1 MLDSQRC
8 IFLRY
13 GKFILKYMNR
23 LFAVIVVTFLFVV
36 VSQAQSKRQ
45 EAAAIRYARNIS
57 VSKIE
62 KGMPLI
68 RFDKWFR
75 SLGGAKLKV
84 KYEVNDCGEQTGTS
98 ADRGRD
104 FPMCVEATAETEV
117 SSIQVNMQ
125 VGTFK
130 KGITMRRPVTRGIRV
145 DEEGEEHSDFDS
157 LAELEKFLRPVW
169 GN

>member
-1 MLDSQRC
+1 MIIKTGLLILVC
-8 IFLRY
+8 IT
-13 GKFILKYMNR
+13 
-23 LFAVIVVTFLFVV
+23 A
-36 VSQAQSKRQ
+36 SQAQSKKQ
-45 EAAAIRYARNIS
+45 DAAAIRFARNIS

-75 SLGGAKLKV
+75 NLGGRKLKV

-104 FPMCVEATAETEV
+104 FPMCVEAIAETEV
-117 SSIQVNMQ
+117 SSVQINMQ
-125 VGTFK
+125 IGTFK
-130 KGITMRRPVTRGIRV
+130 KGITMNRPVTRGIRI
-145 DEEGEEHSDFDS
+145 DEEGEEHTDFDS
-157 LAELEKFLRPVW
+157 LAELTKFLKAAW